1 MNSKELK
8 SKIKKL
14 YTLLERTRQQML
26 GLDWESKLELKN
38 LESKVVSEIKRLEQQ
53 IKSDVMVK

>member
-1 MNSKELK
+1 
-8 SKIKKL
+8 
-14 YTLLERTRQQML
+14 ML